1 MLSRIR
7 FILPL
12 VLLAAC
18 GTRQQQCI
26 HYNTSDLRR
35 IDRMI
40 AETESNLAR
49 GYSYEDVTIV
59 THSWGACLGGG
70 RSVDGQSVGTSMCLE
85 PDEVTVRRAVPI
97 DPSAEARKLEGLQAR
112 RIELSPAANRAIAT
126 CKATYPES

>member
-1 MLSRIR
+1 MLSRPL
-7 FILPL
+7 FLLPL

-26 HYNTSDLRR
+26 QYNTSDLRR
-35 IDRMI
+35 VDRMI

-59 THSWGACLGGG
+59 THSWGVCIGRGGG
-70 RSVDGQSVGTSMCLE
+70 FNGQPVGGSMCLE
-85 PDEVTVRRAVPI
+85 PDEMTVRRAVPI

-112 RIELSPAANRAIAT
+112 RKELSPAANNAIVT